1 MDFSNIFGALQ
12 SAPVVGILL
21 VGVVTIAAL
30 IYNVQQADYSYE
42 AQKDNIFVLTV
53 LSAILI
59 LGMMMVIIKL

>member
-1 MDFSNIFGALQ
+1 MDFSSIFGALQ

-21 VGVVTIAAL
+21 VGVITIAAL

>member
-1 MDFSNIFGALQ
+1 MDFSGIFGALQ

-21 VGVVTIAAL
+21 VGVITIAAL

-42 AQKDNIFVLTV
+42 AQKDNIFVLTI

-59 LGMMMVIIKL
+59 LGMMVVVVRL